1 MFRCRATLLP
11 VLDSRVISDIWF
23 FYPLLFVPG
32 WVSRLSRLSA
42 ITAYVRLHLVNVH
55 SPGTRSL
62 CARWFFSLP
71 LRKRAIIIV
80 ALAHPFSYRV
90 TSSRPSNWIRE
101 RERFEEGGWIAE
113 TMPGNEMGIYT
124 GKKAFHHSRH
134 STKPFI
140 THVCRTSPIQF
151 VGI

>member
-101 RERFEEGGWIAE
+101 RDLKEADELRKLCRE
-113 TMPGNEMGIYT
+113 TRWEYT
-124 GKKAFHHSRH
+124 QGKRSFIIHVIRPNP
-134 STKPFI
+134 STQPFVV
-140 THVCRTSPIQF
+140 HRPF
-151 VGI
+151 NL